1 MKKIYAAALLA
12 AVAVSANAQNGAPL
26 YATGE
31 KPAFDPAWDPENPVE
46 FKYENGVY
54 TLEPAGNLTSFKI
67 STAKGTWDAFNA
79 GALCAP
85 YNETDM
91 GNPVALAPSDGNI
104 ITPWKGIYKIVVAG
118 DLSTITMTTTTPKP
132 VGFTPIFVR
141 GGMNEWGA
149 PEEWQLKTEDGKT
162 YYLNM
167 AEGQS
172 IAAGIEFKLA
182 DSEWA
187 KINYGPADAEPAE
200 LDVPYTWN
208 YNSGNNCTLAEECTG
223 SVVMVLPDEAQGPAE
238 VTFSNDPYVP
248 AGVSNISVDNNEVA
262 KYYNLQ
268 GVRVNDARN
277 GLYIVVKGGKAE
289 KVLVK

>member
-1 MKKIYAAALLA
+1 MKKIYTLALLA
-12 AVAVSANAQNGAPL
+12 AAAVSANAQNGAPL

-31 KPAFDPAWDPENPVE
+31 APAFDPAWNPETPAE
-46 FKYENGVY
+46 FKFENGVY

-67 STAKGTWDAFNA
+67 STAKGTWDDFNA
-79 GALCAP
+79 GALCATVT
-85 YNETDM
+85 EADL
-91 GNPVALAPSDGNI
+91 GKPVALAPSDGNI
-104 ITPWKGIYKIVVAG
+104 LTPWEGIYKIVVAG

-132 VGFTPIFVR
+132 EGYTPVYIRGVGGVWDALD
-141 GGMNEWGA
+141 EWKLA
-149 PEEWQLKTEDGKT
+149 TNDGKT

-172 IAAGIEFKLA
+172 IPAGNEFKIA
-182 DSEWA
+182 DAKWA
-187 KINYGPADAEPAE
+187 QINYGPADAEPAE
-200 LDVPYTWN
+200 LDVPYQWN

-223 SVVMVLPDEAQGPAE
+223 SVVFVLPDEAQGPAE
-238 VTFSNDPYVP
+238 VTFSNTPYETGAVN
-248 AGVSNISVDNNEVA
+248 AIEVDNNETVE
-262 KYYNLQ
+262 YYNLQ